1 MRVTSSMM
9 VRSTL
14 RDLSQGLSRLQ
25 ETQTKLATGKDAP
38 PTVVRVRGKQTGAR
52 MLGLPVV
59 EVSQADRVP

>member
-25 ETQTKLATGKDAP
+25 ETQTMLDQLERESG
-38 PTVVRVRGKQTGAR
+38 GA
-52 MLGLPVV
+52 
-59 EVSQADRVP
+59 E